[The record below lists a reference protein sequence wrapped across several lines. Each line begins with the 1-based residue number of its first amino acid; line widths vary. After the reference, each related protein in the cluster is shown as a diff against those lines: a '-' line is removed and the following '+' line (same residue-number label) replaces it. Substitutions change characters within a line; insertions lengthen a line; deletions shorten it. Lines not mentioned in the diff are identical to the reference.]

1 MTDRTALSI
10 ELQDSEGNAIESD
23 KLEITNQSVITNSVV
38 VETEL
43 VPMKDV
49 PLHAENFVAGTPAT
63 GYELTAVELAE
74 DSVPVARAAGDSRRN
89 FRTDDGFPAQYRR
102 CDGGRGRLRA
112 PEKTDGH

>member
-49 PLHAENFVAGTPAT
+49 PLPAE
-63 GYELTAVELAE
+63 
-74 DSVPVARAAGDSRRN
+74 
-89 FRTDDGFPAQYRR
+89 
-102 CDGGRGRLRA
+102 
-112 PEKTDGH
+112 